1 MGALLLYVKSIRQDK
16 KGNGAHRIRAPL
28 GAPKSFRRAGSH
40 DFGSDHRERL
50 EEEPATLGDDPIR
63 SSEALGGT
71 SRASSSRRLYR
82 GVSTSENTRNGTAS
96 NAFVRTNTKMSLSR
110 GHFETFRGDPKT
122 LRAELTSWTGS
133 EIEGRETYRG
143 RAGKY
148 NLPNRI
154 QTHTH
159 DPQGGCKKKR
169 QREERNEQARKRA

>member
-40 DFGSDHRERL
+40 DFGSDHRERQ

-71 SRASSSRRLYR
+71 SKASSSRRLYR

-96 NAFVRTNTKMSLSR
+96 NVFVYTNTKMSLSR
-110 GHFETFRGDPKT
+110 EHFETFRGDPKT
-122 LRAELTSWTGS
+122 LRAELTSGQDHRQR
-133 EIEGRETYRG
+133 GFETYREELG
-143 RAGKY
+143 GTSFRTAYK
-148 NLPNRI
+148 N
-154 QTHTH
+154 TH
-159 DPQGGCKKKR
+159 DPRGGM
-169 QREERNEQARKRA
+169 